1 MRKLVVLLLALCLMC
16 GAWTAVA
23 EEEATEIQIG
33 GFLLQ
38 IPAYEGTFY
47 GPEVYDNVQFGYFS
61 DSVIRTE
68 TLQNKLPSLIRYEY
82 LQSGNWISSEPVT
95 RAEAA
100 YFGGTSE
107 GYFIYKDNVD
117 IGLYNGE
124 PVCVAIWVDEY
135 SGLYVLD
142 ISLFDNNALLT
153 IRSEFSA
160 ESNFKA
166 TEKRWVDYLVNK
178 YSTILLTARPHTM
191 TEEEMAAKEAEAAAK
206 EAALA
211 EAVSNILNGEK
222 KEVKIGSV
230 TFQIPAGLTE
240 TRITEMDGHFQ
251 SDVCSLRLVS
261 WTIND
266 DIIQASVKE
275 SKENG
280 LPITSQQAT
289 ILMGETVSGYTDP
302 NLAVVIALN
311 AVEEDIGML
320 NGEQVMTMKD
330 FIVFCSQTYQGV
342 YYSVTVDGEVLM
354 MEEKERI
361 AKDIM
366 LSVKIDG
373 VTEEEMIADAQ
384 ADYVVITADSG
395 KIRTEASISGGLIK
409 TAYKGETYE
418 LIEESGDWY
427 VIEVDGRTGYLH
439 SGVAEIQ

>member
-1 MRKLVVLLLALCLMC
+1 MRKLVSLLLALCMMY

-23 EEEATEIQIG
+23 EEGTTELQIG

-38 IPAYEGTFY
+38 VPAWAGTYY
-47 GPEVYDNVQFGYFS
+47 GTDDLGNVKVAYF
-61 DSVIRTE
+61 DDHRVIAE
-68 TLQNKLPSLIRYEY
+68 TFQKELPSRVQYEY
-82 LQSGNWISSEPVT
+82 LRPGNWTISEPMT

-230 TFQIPAGLTE
+230 TFKIPAGLTE

-251 SDVCSLRLVS
+251 SDVCSLSLVS

-373 VTEEEMIADAQ
+373 VTEEDMIADSQ

-395 KIRTEASISGGLIK
+395 KIRTEPSISGGLIK

-418 LIEESGDWY
+418 LIEQSGAWY
-427 VIEVDGRTGYLH
+427 VIDVDGRTGYLH